1 MPATPCYTWGVLQTP
16 TGTPSGYRAYQAPFT
31 MPAVAT
37 PTDVQRKTLSLQ
49 EMIQSP
55 KVEDKAALLNNSYQQ
70 YWNVQPYPPQAPM
83 PVPGPHG
90 VPFEALHPMGP
101 HGAPLQA
108 MPMHM
113 APDTPP
119 HSYPVPQAA
128 VPPHEMYMPM
138 QAAPPPIFSSVP
150 VQHLPP
156 QPAMP
161 PPAGCG
167 AALTLGLV
175 HGGQPM
181 PQPMPQPMQPMP
193 QPLQHAPPVH
203 QPPMQL
209 QPMQPMQHPQH
220 PQHPQPLQA
229 QFGLPSY
236 AAPHAAPGVMVHPG
250 QLPPPPTF
258 AAPTVVMSPK
268 GSTQPA
274 MSESDIR
281 TLLEVATTSGN
292 PEAINA
298 VARQA
303 QMSGMSPEK
312 FRSLLPPGTSA

>member
-1 MPATPCYTWGVLQTP
+1 
-16 TGTPSGYRAYQAPFT
+16 
-31 MPAVAT
+31 
-37 PTDVQRKTLSLQ
+37 
-49 EMIQSP
+49 
-55 KVEDKAALLNNSYQQ
+55 
-70 YWNVQPYPPQAPM
+70 
-83 PVPGPHG
+83 
-90 VPFEALHPMGP
+90 
-101 HGAPLQA
+101 
-108 MPMHM
+108 
-113 APDTPP
+113 
-119 HSYPVPQAA
+119 
-128 VPPHEMYMPM
+128 MYMPM

-274 MSESDIR
+274 MSESLGSLVDGRFGCI
-281 TLLEVATTSGN
+281 LGKD
-292 PEAINA
+292 EAYEFDSKLRFFAPLRIIF
-298 VARQA
+298 VI
-303 QMSGMSPEK
+303 K
-312 FRSLLPPGTSA
+312 